1 MIILFFPLL
10 LFFDNMIVKN
20 QNNMGKF
27 VQLVLTKSKVA
38 DPKLEDLKFEIIGIL
53 ANVKFMADKW
63 ENYLNNVFI
72 EFLHN
77 NISETIVDDD
87 IILETI

>member
-1 MIILFFPLL
+1 MF
-10 LFFDNMIVKN
+10 VTN

-27 VQLVLTKSKVA
+27 VKIVLTKSKVA

>member
-1 MIILFFPLL
+1 
-10 LFFDNMIVKN
+10 
-20 QNNMGKF
+20 MGKL
-27 VQLVLTKSKVA
+27 VKLVLTKSKVA
-38 DPKLEDLKFEIIGIL
+38 DPKLDDLKFEIIGIL
-53 ANVKFMADKW
+53 ANVKFMGDKW

-77 NISETIVDDD
+77 NISESIVDDD